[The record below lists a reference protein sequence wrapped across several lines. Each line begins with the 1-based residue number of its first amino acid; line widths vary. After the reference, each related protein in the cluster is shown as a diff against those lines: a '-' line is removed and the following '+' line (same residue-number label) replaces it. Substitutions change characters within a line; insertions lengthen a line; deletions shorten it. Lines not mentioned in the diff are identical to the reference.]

1 MTINITTIIMKT
13 LRIFGLAFLGS
24 ILYSAIS
31 LIIDKIIGREHDL
44 LYYLIGSLIFFIV
57 MSALQFYKERKRKK
71 INQD

>member
-1 MTINITTIIMKT
+1 MKT